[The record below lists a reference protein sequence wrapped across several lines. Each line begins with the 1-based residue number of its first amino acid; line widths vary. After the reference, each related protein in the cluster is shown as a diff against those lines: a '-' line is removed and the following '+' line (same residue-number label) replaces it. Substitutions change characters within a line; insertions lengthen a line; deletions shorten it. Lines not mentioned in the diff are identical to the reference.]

1 MECIGH
7 VAAEIRAN
15 LINTVLLPISL
26 GGLPSLP
33 GMQQCDANGAVKIT
47 KAISSFRNN
56 HIAEAYRFVADAF
69 DEA

>member
-1 MECIGH
+1 MQCIGH
-7 VAAEIRAN
+7 VAAEIRTN
-15 LINTVLLPISL
+15 LINIVHLSISL

-33 GMQQCDANGAVKIT
+33 SMQQRDANGAVKMT
-47 KAISSFRNN
+47 KAIRSFRNN